1 MERDISKNIS
11 IYAMAVK
18 VLLFCGGLTSYPEQ
32 IDRAID
38 DLKRESEKMLLC
50 TRLQLENVSK
60 S

>member
-1 MERDISKNIS
+1 MEHEISRNIS
-11 IYAMAVK
+11 IYAMAAK
-18 VLLFCGGLTSYPEQ
+18 ILLFCGGLTSYPEL

-50 TRLQLENVSK
+50 SRLQLENISK